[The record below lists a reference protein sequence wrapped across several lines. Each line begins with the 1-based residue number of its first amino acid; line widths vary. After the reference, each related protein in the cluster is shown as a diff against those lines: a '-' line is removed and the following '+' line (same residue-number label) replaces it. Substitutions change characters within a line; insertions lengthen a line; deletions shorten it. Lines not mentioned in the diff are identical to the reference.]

1 MTKVVLFEL
10 NEVPRRVVRDFVARH
25 PASTLAG
32 LLRETPLLETIAPD
46 AGHLSPWITWPT
58 LHRGVTSHGIRHLG
72 QDTRKAD
79 AACPPVWKLVLD
91 SGLRAGVFASLH
103 TWPLPA
109 DVTGYAFYV
118 PDPFASDAGTWPA
131 RLASFQELS
140 LRMSR
145 ASARNVDAGVPWRE
159 GLAFLSGAPRLGLR
173 LRTMLELGAQ
183 LWMEREYP
191 HLRHRRRTWQSVIAF
206 DLFMDRLAATEPDF
220 ATFFTNHVASA
231 QHRYWAAAY
240 PGDYARNETDTAW
253 AARFADEIDFAMQH
267 FDRMLARLIEF
278 TRARGYSLLVAS
290 SMGQAATEARHV
302 HTQLYLRDVARFADA
317 LGLGQD
323 WQRRPA
329 MDPDVSL
336 LIPEAKRQAWRDA
349 LQGLRVGGQPVEFDE
364 SEGFVHIHMGHHDA
378 ATLPVS
384 ASGREFKPEALGL
397 AHEPI
402 EDEAGTTAYHIPEGI
417 LIATGMPP
425 LPEPLQTT
433 QLAPLILRQLGIGPP
448 GYMPAV

>member
-1 MTKVVLFEL
+1 MAKLVLFEL
-10 NEVPRRVVRDFVARH
+10 NEVPRRVVQDFVARH
-25 PASTLAG
+25 PASALAG
-32 LLRETPLLETIAPD
+32 LLCETPLLETLAPD

-58 LHRGVTSHGIRHLG
+58 LHRGVTGHGIRHLG
-72 QDTRKAD
+72 QDTAKAD
-79 AACPPVWKLVLD
+79 ASCPPLWKLVLEA
-91 SGLRAGVFASLH
+91 GLSAGVFASLH

-109 DVTGYAFYV
+109 DAARYAFYV
-118 PDPFASDAGTWPA
+118 PDPFASDAGTWPT
-131 RLASFQELS
+131 RLTAFQELN

-145 ASARNVDAGVPWRE
+145 ASARNVAAGVPWRE

-240 PGDYARNETDTAW
+240 PADYAQNETDPAW
-253 AARFADEIDFAMQH
+253 VARFADEIDFAMQH
-267 FDRMLARLIEF
+267 FDRMLARLLAF
-278 TRARGYSLLVAS
+278 TRERGYALLVTS

-302 HTQLYLRDVARFADA
+302 HTQLYLRDVARFAGA

-336 LIPEAKRQAWRDA
+336 LIPEAQRVSWRNA
-349 LQGLRVGGQPVEFDE
+349 LQSLRVGELPVEFDE

-378 ATLPVS
+378 AGMPIM
-384 ASGREFKPEALGL
+384 ANGRAFKPEELGL

-417 LIATGMPP
+417 LIATGMPAP
-425 LPEPLQTT
+425 RSPLQTT
-433 QLAPLILRQLGIGPP
+433 QLAPLVLHHLGIKPP
-448 GYMPAV
+448 GYMP